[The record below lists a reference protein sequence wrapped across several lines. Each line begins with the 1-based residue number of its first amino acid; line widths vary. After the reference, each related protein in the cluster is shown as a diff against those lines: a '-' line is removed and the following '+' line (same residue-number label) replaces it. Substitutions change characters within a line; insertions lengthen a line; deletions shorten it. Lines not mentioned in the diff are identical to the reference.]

1 MMPLGSRR
9 RPNHRRIAVLE
20 HQLLGIRHQRGS
32 REARHVTLFRVLD
45 VARAVTIGRP
55 YRQI

>member
-1 MMPLGSRR
+1 MPLPVRR

-20 HQLLGIRHQRGS
+20 HQLLGIRHPRGS
-32 REARHVTLFRVLD
+32 REARHVTLFRVWD

-55 YRQI
+55 YRSI

>member
-1 MMPLGSRR
+1 MPLPVRR

-20 HQLLGIRHQRGS
+20 ATLLGVRHPRGS
-32 REARHVTLFRVLD
+32 REARHVAVHRVLD

-55 YRQI
+55 YRSI

>member
-1 MMPLGSRR
+1 MPRLARR
-9 RPNHRRIAVLE
+9 RPDYRRIAVLE
-20 HQLLGIRHQRGS
+20 ATLLGIRHPRGS
-32 REARHVTLFRVLD
+32 RAARHVTLFRVLD